1 MRNAHIKL
9 LASHEQHEL
18 INRAAALLGKSPS
31 DFVLDVACERAQ
43 VILCDHVLFSFDR
56 DQFRAFS
63 VLLDAP
69 VHSNTGLEQLM
80 KLQVPWETQKV

>member
-1 MRNAHIKL
+1 MRNVHIKMH
-9 LASHEQHEL
+9 ASPEQHEL
-18 INRAAALLGKSPS
+18 INGAVALLGKRPS

-43 VILCDHVLFSFDR
+43 VILCDQDLFGFDR

-69 VHSNTGLEQLM
+69 VHPNTGLEQLM
-80 KLQVPWETQKV
+80 KLKAYWET